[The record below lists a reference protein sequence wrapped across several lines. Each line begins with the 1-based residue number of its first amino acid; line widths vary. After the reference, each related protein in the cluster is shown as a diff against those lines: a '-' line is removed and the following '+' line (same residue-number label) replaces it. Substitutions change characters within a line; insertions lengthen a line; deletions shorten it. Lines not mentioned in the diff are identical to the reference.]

1 MATPVSFR
9 SVVEQYAG
17 RLNRNYAGKKD
28 VIVFDYVDRHIPM
41 FERMYGKR
49 LKAYKQIGYEICSG
63 LDCEKQEANAI
74 FDRENYKEVFM
85 RDLFEAEQRIV
96 ISSNVI
102 SAKKVY
108 EIINMLKEKQVL
120 GIEVTIVTWK
130 PDDYGFGDAAFWM
143 QLHED
148 MRQAGFFIK
157 TVEDSCENFA
167 VIDQEIIWYG
177 NIHLLGKE
185 KVEDNIMRVKDKK
198 IAAEL
203 LELAFCP

>member
-28 VIVFDYVDRHIPM
+28 VIVFDYVDSHIPM

-63 LDCEKQEANAI
+63 LDHEKQEANAI
-74 FDRENYKEVFM
+74 FDGENYREVFE
-85 RDLFEAEQRIV
+85 RDLLEAKQRIV
-96 ISSNVI
+96 ISSSAI

-108 EIINMLKEKQVL
+108 E
-120 GIEVTIVTWK
+120 
-130 PDDYGFGDAAFWM
+130 
-143 QLHED
+143 

-203 LELAFCP
+203 LELAFK